1 MRASVLPASRTEA
14 GGQVTFNRLETEDD
28 VLVLDLNNVTAVDR
42 RVRRK

>member
-1 MRASVLPASRTEA
+1 
-14 GGQVTFNRLETEDD
+14 VTFNRLETEDD